1 MNTNVDHY
9 SLRMSCYQLRVGQI
23 L

>member
-9 SLRMSCYQLRVGQI
+9 SLRMSCYQ
-23 L
+23 